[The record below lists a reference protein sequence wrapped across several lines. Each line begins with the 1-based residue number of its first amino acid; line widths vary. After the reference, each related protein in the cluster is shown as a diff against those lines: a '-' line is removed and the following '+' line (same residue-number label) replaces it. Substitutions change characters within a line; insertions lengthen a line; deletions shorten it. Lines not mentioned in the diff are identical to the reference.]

1 MKSINI
7 FAIVILSILLPAAKC
22 KKEKGVDYVACACN
36 ATDVK
41 YILKDISGTLSYYQ
55 YNNRWV
61 LSYSPLTGN
70 ISNFFPCNT
79 NQETLSTII
88 RGANTNEVF
97 QVKLSGKVKKPCEG
111 EIFGFVSGVTTF
123 DYIFLD
129 SLKRN

>member
-61 LSYSPLTGN
+61 LSYSPLT
-70 ISNFFPCNT
+70 CNT